1 MFENHNLYYKLAG
14 YNFLLSDKHHTIS
27 IVVTYS
33 NDYDVKCQLDTCK
46 TYPVIT
52 DSERGEM
59 FCGGCGLVLVQN
71 IADISHENNG
81 YTQEDYMTMTRTGP
95 ATSLTMHDK
104 GLSTVIGAN
113 KDSSGNALSNKT
125 KYEFNRLRT
134 WDQRSK
140 SRKTSSLS
148 KAFTLLHGMKTK
160 LGVPDNVVENAAYI
174 YRKVVGAKL
183 TRGRAMSSLVSA
195 ALYASCRENNIP
207 RTLDDIADAGN
218 VERRILSRD
227 LRTIIK
233 KLGLNLN
240 QYDTTSFISKIS
252 NNMNLKEKT
261 KRDAFDILKKCEKER
276 ITAGKHP
283 VAQAAASLY
292 VACMLNGEK
301 ISQKK
306 FSAESG
312 VSDVTIRNRAV
323 LIKKTLKIVDKT
335 KF

>member
-1 MFENHNLYYKLAG
+1 MVEN
-14 YNFLLSDKHHTIS
+14 
-27 IVVTYS
+27 YS

-46 TYPVIT
+46 TYPAIT
-52 DSERGEM
+52 DSERGEIV
-59 FCGGCGLVLVQN
+59 CGGCGLILLQN
-71 IADISHENNG
+71 MADASYENNG
-81 YTQEDYMTMTRTGP
+81 YTSEDFMKMSRTGP
-95 ATSLTMHDK
+95 ASSLTMNDR
-104 GLSTVIGAN
+104 GLSTVIGNN
-113 KDSSGNALSNKT
+113 KDSTGKALSSKT

-140 SRKTSSLS
+140 SRKTASLS

-160 LGVPDNVVENAAYI
+160 LGISDNVVENAAYI
-174 YRKVVGAKL
+174 YRKVVNAKL
-183 TRGRAMSSLVSA
+183 TRGRTMASLISA
-195 ALYASCRENNIP
+195 SLYAACRENNIP

-252 NNMNLKEKT
+252 NNMSLKEKT
-261 KRDAFDILKKCEKER
+261 KRDAFEILRRCEKEQ

-292 VACMLNGEK
+292 LSCIMNGEK
-301 ISQKK
+301 ISQKR
-306 FSAESG
+306 FAVESG
-312 VSDVTIRNRAV
+312 VSDVTIRNRVV
-323 LIKKTLKIVDKT
+323 LIKKTLKLIE
-335 KF
+335 

>member
-1 MFENHNLYYKLAG
+1 MV
-14 YNFLLSDKHHTIS
+14 LLKN
-27 IVVTYS
+27 YS
-33 NDYDVKCQLDTCK
+33 NDYDVKCKLDTCK
-46 TYPVIT
+46 TYPIIT

-71 IADISHENNG
+71 ISDTSNESSG
-81 YTQEDYMTMTRTGP
+81 YSQQDFMKLSRTGP
-95 ATSLTMHDK
+95 ATSLTMYDR
-104 GLSTVIGAN
+104 GLSSVIGAN

-140 SRKTSSLS
+140 SKSTATLS
-148 KAFTLLHGMKTK
+148 KAFTLLNGMKTK
-160 LGVPDNVVENAAYI
+160 LGIPDSVVENAAYI
-174 YRKVVGAKL
+174 YRKIVNAKL
-183 TRGRAMSSLVSA
+183 TRGRTMASLVSA
-195 ALYASCRENNIP
+195 SLYAACRENNIP
-207 RTLDDIADAGN
+207 RTLDDIATAGN
-218 VERRILSRD
+218 IERRILSRD

-240 QYDTTSFISKIS
+240 QYDTSSFISKIS

-261 KRDAFDILKKCEKER
+261 KRDAFDILKRCEVKE

-292 VACMLNGEK
+292 IACIINNEK

-306 FSAESG
+306 FAEEAG
-312 VSDVTIRNRAV
+312 VSDVTIRNRV
-323 LIKKTLKIVDKT
+323 FLIKKTLKIIE
-335 KF
+335 

>member
-1 MFENHNLYYKLAG
+1 M
-14 YNFLLSDKHHTIS
+14 
-27 IVVTYS
+27 VVNYC
-33 NDYDVKCQLDTCK
+33 NDSDVKCQLDTCK

-52 DSERGEM
+52 DSDRGEM

-71 IADISHENNG
+71 IVNTSYESNG
-81 YTQEDYMTMTRTGP
+81 YSQEDYMKLARTGP

-113 KDSSGNALSNKT
+113 KDSTGNALSSKT
-125 KYEFNRLRT
+125 KFEFNRLRT

-140 SRKTSSLS
+140 SRKTSTLS

-183 TRGRAMSSLVSA
+183 TRGRTMASLVSA
-195 ALYASCRENNIP
+195 ALYAACRENNIP

-261 KRDAFDILKKCEKER
+261 KRDAFNILKRCENKK

-292 VACMLNGEK
+292 ISCILNGEK

-306 FSAESG
+306 FSVESG

-323 LIKKTLKIVDKT
+323 LIKKTLKILE
-335 KF
+335 

>member
-1 MFENHNLYYKLAG
+1 VVEN
-14 YNFLLSDKHHTIS
+14 
-27 IVVTYS
+27 YS

-46 TYPVIT
+46 TYPAIT
-52 DSERGEM
+52 DSERGEIV
-59 FCGGCGLVLVQN
+59 CGGCGLILLQN
-71 IADISHENNG
+71 MADASYENNG
-81 YTQEDYMTMTRTGP
+81 YTSEDFMKMSRTGP
-95 ATSLTMHDK
+95 PSTLTMNDR
-104 GLSTVIGAN
+104 GLSTVIGNN
-113 KDSSGNALSNKT
+113 KDSTGKALSSKT

-140 SRKTSSLS
+140 SRKTASFS

-160 LGVPDNVVENAAYI
+160 LGISDNVVENAAYI
-174 YRKVVGAKL
+174 YRKVVNAKL
-183 TRGRAMSSLVSA
+183 TRGRTMASLISA
-195 ALYASCRENNIP
+195 SLYAACRENNIP
-207 RTLDDIADAGN
+207 RTLDNIAEAGN

-252 NNMNLKEKT
+252 KNMSLKEKT
-261 KRDAFDILKKCEKER
+261 KRDAFEILRRCEKEQ

-292 VACMLNGEK
+292 ISCIMNGEK

-306 FSAESG
+306 FAVESG

-323 LIKKTLKIVDKT
+323 LIKNTLKLIE
-335 KF
+335 

>member
-1 MFENHNLYYKLAG
+1 MLVN
-14 YNFLLSDKHHTIS
+14 
-27 IVVTYS
+27 YS
-33 NDYDVKCQLDTCK
+33 NDYDVKCKLDACK
-46 TYPVIT
+46 TYPIIT

-71 IADISHENNG
+71 MSDISHESNG
-81 YTQEDYMTMTRTGP
+81 YSQEDFMKLTRTGP
-95 ATSLTMHDK
+95 ATSLTMHDN
-104 GLSTVIGAN
+104 GLSTVIGTN

-140 SRKTSSLS
+140 SRSTVALS
-148 KAFTLLHGMKTK
+148 KAFTLLNAMKTK
-160 LGVPDNVVENAAYI
+160 LGIPDNVIENAAYI
-174 YRKVVGAKL
+174 YRKAVNSKL
-183 TRGRAMSSLVSA
+183 TRGRTMASLISA
-195 ALYASCRENNIP
+195 SLYAACRENNIP

-233 KLGLNLN
+233 KLGLKLN
-240 QYDTTSFISKIS
+240 QYDTSSFISKIS

-261 KRDAFDILKKCEKER
+261 KRDAFDILKRCELKE

-292 VACMLNGEK
+292 IACMINNEK

-306 FSAESG
+306 FSSESG
-312 VSDVTIRNRAV
+312 ISDVTIRNRV
-323 LIKKTLKIVDKT
+323 TLIKKTLKIVE
-335 KF
+335 

>member
-1 MFENHNLYYKLAG
+1 VVEN
-14 YNFLLSDKHHTIS
+14 
-27 IVVTYS
+27 YS

-46 TYPVIT
+46 TYPAIT
-52 DSERGEM
+52 DSERGEIV
-59 FCGGCGLVLVQN
+59 CGGCGLILLQN
-71 IADISHENNG
+71 MADASYENNG
-81 YTQEDYMTMTRTGP
+81 YNSEDFMKLARTGP

-104 GLSTVIGAN
+104 GLSTVIGTN
-113 KDSSGNALSNKT
+113 KDSSGNSLSSKT

-140 SRKTSSLS
+140 SRKTASLS
-148 KAFTLLHGMKTK
+148 KAFTMLHGMKTK
-160 LGVPDNVVENAAYI
+160 LGIPNNVVENAAYI
-174 YRKVVGAKL
+174 YRKAVSAKL
-183 TRGRAMSSLVSA
+183 TRGRTMNSLISA
-195 ALYASCRENNIP
+195 SLYAACRENNIP
-207 RTLDDIADAGN
+207 RTLDDIANAGN

-233 KLGLNLN
+233 KLELNLN
-240 QYDTTSFISKIS
+240 QYDTASFISKIS

-261 KRDAFDILKKCEKER
+261 KRDAFEILARSEKEQ

-292 VACMLNGEK
+292 ISCIMNGEK

-306 FSAESG
+306 FAVESG

-323 LIKKTLKIVDKT
+323 LIKKTLKLIE
-335 KF
+335 

>member
-1 MFENHNLYYKLAG
+1 
-14 YNFLLSDKHHTIS
+14 
-27 IVVTYS
+27 VVVNYS
-33 NDYDVKCQLDTCK
+33 SDYDVKCQLDTCK

-52 DSERGEM
+52 DSERGEIV
-59 FCGGCGLVLVQN
+59 CGGCGLILVQN
-71 IADISHENNG
+71 ISDTSYENNG
-81 YTQEDYMTMTRTGP
+81 YTLKGFMKLARTGP
-95 ATSLTMHDK
+95 ATSLTMYDK
-104 GLSTVIGAN
+104 GLSTVMGNN
-113 KDSSGNALSNKT
+113 KDFSGNALPSKT

-140 SRKTSSLS
+140 SRNTAALS

-174 YRKVVGAKL
+174 YRKTVSAKL
-183 TRGRAMSSLVSA
+183 TRGRTMASLLSA
-195 ALYASCRENNIP
+195 SLYAACRENNIP
-207 RTLDDIADAGN
+207 RTLDDIAAAGN

-252 NNMNLKEKT
+252 NNMNLKEKI
-261 KRDAFDILKKCEKER
+261 KRDAFEILKRCEKEQ

-292 VACMLNGEK
+292 IACIVNGEK

-306 FSAESG
+306 FALESG
-312 VSDVTIRNRAV
+312 VSDVTIRNRAF
-323 LIKKTLKIVDKT
+323 LIKKTLKLSE
-335 KF
+335 